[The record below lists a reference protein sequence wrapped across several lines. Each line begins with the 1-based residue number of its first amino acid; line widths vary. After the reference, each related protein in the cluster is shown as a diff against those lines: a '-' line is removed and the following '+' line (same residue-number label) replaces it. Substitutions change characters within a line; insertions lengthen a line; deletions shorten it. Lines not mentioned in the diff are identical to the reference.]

1 MKETFNLTYLGLFP
15 LGRSPSGKGMGI
27 NMKRWRKIIALFLLT
42 VIVITGCE
50 NSKVNKETVIQSE
63 NDASDQGSKT
73 WQEYEPDDVPAEEIE
88 VDKSVY
94 MDASKDVETRIEAL
108 LAQMTLEEKL
118 AQMVQPEQAGITPS
132 DVERYGFGSVLSG
145 GGSSPSN
152 GNMPEN
158 WQERVNELKA
168 AARRTRLG
176 IPLLYGI
183 DAVHGNNNVY
193 GAVIYPHNIGLGAT
207 GDLELVERIG
217 EAVAKEVKA
226 VGVQWTFAPTLGNPQ
241 NECWGRTYECF
252 SENSEE
258 VSRYGTAYI
267 RGFQGEA
274 GTEEY
279 LDEYHVLACAK
290 HFIGEGYTDNGINQG
305 NISMTQEEFD
315 LFLESGVI
323 DPYTAALNEGVRT
336 VMVSFHSIDGVKCH
350 ENKHL
355 ITDIL
360 KGELGF
366 TGLVISD
373 YNGVQQL
380 SGTTYKEQV
389 RQGIDAGIDLFMEVY
404 VWEDFIKYA
413 KELVEEGSILKEQI
427 DDAVRRILRVKFEAG
442 LFEEEIGGS
451 AEQEMLQQMGSM
463 EHREIAREAVRK
475 SLVLLKN
482 DKIGEVTAVQALE
495 NARNI
500 RVCGQKAY
508 DLGSQCGG
516 WTISWEG
523 RTGNITQ
530 GTTIIEGIASQV
542 MPEKTISHDLNGEV
556 LDENDA
562 VIAVFGE
569 GPYVESGGDRTVT
582 DLNISAADEKMLEN
596 LRLSLEQKDRKDIPV
611 IGIIIAGRPV
621 DIAEYMDIFD
631 AVIMAWLPG
640 SEGEGIGD
648 VLFGDF
654 DFSGKLNYTW
664 MKSPE
669 DIEDKFEEENEEKVL
684 FERGFGL
691 NKNGDILQ

>member
-50 NSKVNKETVIQSE
+50 NGKVNKETVIQSE